1 MDESNEKTEQI
12 MSRIRAKILVYLLKN
27 VHQFLGQLILHLLSF
42 YITWVF

>member
-27 VHQFLGQLILHLLSF
+27 VQFLGQLILHLLSF
-42 YITWVF
+42 YITWIF